1 MTRPLTQADFSS
13 VVELI
18 KDYAVILLDLN
29 GNVATWNLG
38 AERITGH
45 RADEIIG
52 KHFSRFY
59 TSEDV
64 EAGMP
69 AKALRAALEE
79 GRFEKE
85 GWRVRKDGTRFWAD
99 VVITPVSGPGGEPTG
114 FVKVTRNLT
123 ERKLAQE
130 NLRQSRERSRI
141 LVENLR
147 DYAIFFVDLEGK
159 IGSWNSGAER
169 VTGHQTNDIVGRHF
183 SVLYP
188 DEEIKE
194 GRPQR
199 DLETAARDWRVEY
212 EGWRMRQDGS
222 RFQAEVAMWVLYD
235 DSGTTVG
242 FIISVKDVT
251 ERNKAYEERTLRL
264 AAESALRERDAFLSM
279 ASHELRSPLA
289 ALKLHVQTIRE
300 ELKSGNFERV
310 MKKLPD
316 RLDRVQKQAD
326 RVEELIS
333 RMLNVS
339 AIAAGEL
346 GLLPQPVDLSVLATA
361 MVAEF
366 AESAKQA
373 NCELSL
379 RVPTAVAGMW
389 SPDHI
394 QDVIRNLLQNAI
406 KFGRGQPVQV
416 EVGGDA
422 QRAWV
427 SVTDHGI
434 GIAAADQE
442 RIFERFQR
450 AVNPRNYAGFGLG
463 LWISKQIV
471 DASGG
476 EISVK
481 SAPAEGAT
489 FMVSLPRELN
499 DRLQRS
505 EDRLGSESRISAAK
519 H

>member
-1 MTRPLTQADFSS
+1 
-13 VVELI
+13 
-18 KDYAVILLDLN
+18 
-29 GNVATWNLG
+29 
-38 AERITGH
+38 
-45 RADEIIG
+45 
-52 KHFSRFY
+52 
-59 TSEDV
+59 
-64 EAGMP
+64 
-69 AKALRAALEE
+69 
-79 GRFEKE
+79 
-85 GWRVRKDGTRFWAD
+85 
-99 VVITPVSGPGGEPTG
+99 
-114 FVKVTRNLT
+114 
-123 ERKLAQE
+123 
-130 NLRQSRERSRI
+130 
-141 LVENLR
+141 
-147 DYAIFFVDLEGK
+147 
-159 IGSWNSGAER
+159 
-169 VTGHQTNDIVGRHF
+169 
-183 SVLYP
+183 
-188 DEEIKE
+188 
-194 GRPQR
+194 
-199 DLETAARDWRVEY
+199 
-212 EGWRMRQDGS
+212 MRQDGS

-242 FIISVKDVT
+242 FIISIKDVT

-379 RVPTAVAGMW
+379 RAPTAVAGMW

-476 EISVK
+476 EIIVK

-505 EDRLGSESRISAAK
+505 EHRLGSESRTSAAK